1 MSRTVAGTDPGQR
14 QLNGPQTTGRDYRN
28 LSQPEFEM
36 TRDDDV
42 AVPVRD
48 GIKLL
53 ADVHR
58 PATPGKFPVLIAA
71 SPYPRQIQDLGAPAG
86 FIEAGATDYFVPRGY
101 VHVIA
106 NLRGTSG
113 SEGTFGFFDGQ
124 ERRDMHDLVEWAAA
138 QPWSDGNVGMIGISY
153 FAMTQMEAAVER
165 PPHLKAI
172 MPVAGSFD
180 LYDGASHHGLV
191 SSSFVTPFLSMVGM
205 ASSHTNK
212 LWRSKLLDAV
222 RQLLLMP
229 NVHKKFET
237 MNGEAAMTG
246 LKALLKLHH
255 DPHPWDDLWSA
266 VCVEHPAHDAWWDE
280 RNLMPLLEKI
290 EIPVYLGC
298 DWQNVPLHL
307 PATFPTFT
315 GLKNSRH
322 VQVAMMGEYG
332 LTWPW
337 ESLHIEALAWFD
349 HWLKGRDTGILEGP
363 RFRYILPGAEGWRAA
378 DSWPLPNVQYQ
389 SLALC
394 ANGSLTAAE
403 SATGSRTLMN
413 LGSGLNRVR
422 SSEIDPPSS
431 LTWESEP
438 LPTDLDVVGD
448 IELALD
454 AISTAPDTAWIAIL
468 QDVNAEGDVYDVTAG
483 YLRAGFREVDEGA
496 SRLGAPVV
504 PCRNFEAVPIGKS
517 VRYRIPL
524 VANARRFKA
533 GHRVRIYLT
542 SDDQDPKKPALMTF
556 RHASVGTSCLSTIAS
571 SSRLLLPVIPS
582 V

>member
-1 MSRTVAGTDPGQR
+1 MSRSVAGTEPGQR

-28 LSQPEFEM
+28 LSRPEYEM

-42 AVPVRD
+42 AVPMRD
-48 GIKLL
+48 GIRLL

-58 PATPGKFPVLIAA
+58 PATPGKYPVLIAA

-86 FIEAGATDYFVPRGY
+86 FIEAGASDYFVPRGY

-106 NLRGTSG
+106 NLRGTGG

-205 ASSHTNK
+205 TSSHTNK

-222 RQLLLMP
+222 RQLLLTP
-229 NVHKKFET
+229 KIHKKFET

-246 LKALLKLHH
+246 LKVLLKLHH

-266 VCVEHPAHDAWWDE
+266 ICVEHPAHDAWWDE

-307 PATFPTFT
+307 PATFQTFA

-337 ESLHIEALAWFD
+337 ESLHVEALAWFD

-363 RFRYILPGAEGWRAA
+363 RIRYILPGAEGWRAA
-378 DSWPLPNVQYQ
+378 DTWPLPDVQYH
-389 SLALC
+389 SLALSV
-394 ANGSLTAAE
+394 NGSLTAAE
-403 SATGSRTLMN
+403 GVTGSRTLMN
-413 LGSGLNRVR
+413 LGTGLNRVQA
-422 SSEIDPPSS
+422 SEIDPPSS
-431 LTWESEP
+431 LTWEGEP
-438 LPTDLDVVGD
+438 LATDLDVVGD
-448 IELALD
+448 IEIALD
-454 AISTAPDTAWIAIL
+454 AISTAPDTAWIVIL
-468 QDVNAEGDVYDVTAG
+468 QDVNADGTVYDVTAG
-483 YLRAGFREVDEGA
+483 YLRAGFREVDEAA

-542 SDDQDPKKPALMTF
+542 SDDQDPEKPALMTF
-556 RHASVGTSCLSTIAS
+556 RHATVGTSCLSSIAS

-582 V
+582 F